1 LAYIFDPIQ
10 NTFIDD
16 EDKSLGNKLALND
29 DKFQELLEIPGVI
42 RASEA
47 PQPPE
52 KPAVKEIELFN
63 RFNTDYPNIKDEKAT
78 GGRVNLQSGTNIK
91 TLNPLFPERSVDF
104 MSDEFQPIDVP
115 GAIVPP
121 LAIGAGVKRLKD
133 IFFSKSEDE
142 NKKEIIPSDD
152 QGSNIEPPKGPK
164 FELKDVLTESVFESM
179 RDPELRKTVKSI
191 INEQKNFFDKKN
203 VDKKVMLMKIMV
215 AI

>member
-1 LAYIFDPIQ
+1 DPDQ
-10 NTFIDD
+10 ETY
-16 EDKSLGNKLALND
+16 EEYLQRKGLGERPFNA
-29 DKFQELLEIPGVI
+29 
-42 RASEA
+42 AS
-47 PQPPE
+47 
-52 KPAVKEIELFN
+52 
-63 RFNTDYPNIKDEKAT
+63 

-91 TLNPLFPERSVDF
+91 TLNPLFPEKNVDF

-115 GAIVPP
+115 GAIIPP

-142 NKKEIIPSDD
+142 DKKEIISFDD

-203 VDKKVMLMKIMV
+203 VDKKTTEKLIRSVESKAM
-215 AI
+215 